1 MSGYVGKWVYGY
13 VSWWVVYRKYICRWV
28 GVQPGC
34 LKIFNVNLG
43 DLPQLA
49 VLRQVDVGPT

>member
-13 VSWWVVYRKYICRWV
+13 VSWWVVYREYVCRWV

-34 LKIFNVNLG
+34 LKVFNVNLG
-43 DLPQLA
+43 DLQYLEIPRYYL
-49 VLRQVDVGPT
+49 G